1 MGGGRCWRTRSI
13 TRAYRVDRVSS
24 KQAVVSAG
32 GVNVPADGRTTPLV
46 SVAPRAISPQPS
58 QQDRFAKTGP
68 EEWAEFPFLQQHL
81 PRLRQQEGA
90 ESLKALAAIG
100 ARDEK
105 ENRNTVH
112 SATTLRSA
120 CH

>member
-1 MGGGRCWRTRSI
+1 MGGGRCWWTRSI
-13 TRAYRVDRVSS
+13 PRAQRVDRVTS
-24 KQAVVSAG
+24 KRAVVSAG
-32 GVNVPADGRTTPLV
+32 GVSVTAEGRTTPLV
-46 SVAPRAISPQPS
+46 AVAPRAISPQPS

-68 EEWAEFPFLQQHL
+68 EEWAELAFLQQHL
-81 PRLRQQEGA
+81 PRPRQQEGV